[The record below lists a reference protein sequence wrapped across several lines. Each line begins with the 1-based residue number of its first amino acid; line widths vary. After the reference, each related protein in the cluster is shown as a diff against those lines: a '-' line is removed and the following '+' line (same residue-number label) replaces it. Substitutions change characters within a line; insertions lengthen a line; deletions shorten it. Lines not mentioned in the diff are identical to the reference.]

1 MLPGSLPPAAASLR
15 TASSWRWVT
24 GKVTY
29 VGSWLTT
36 VARVPLCG
44 PTKLPTAKLLRPIR
58 PAIGALISV

>member
-1 MLPGSLPPAAASLR
+1 MLVGSRLAAAASLR
-15 TASSWRWVT
+15 TASSWRCVT

-29 VGSWLTT
+29 IGSWLTI
-36 VARVPLCG
+36 VASVPLCG

>member
-1 MLPGSLPPAAASLR
+1 MFLGSPLASAASLR

-24 GKVTY
+24 GKVPY
-29 VGSWLTT
+29 IGSWLTT

-44 PTKLPTAKLLRPIR
+44 PTKLPTAKLLRPTR